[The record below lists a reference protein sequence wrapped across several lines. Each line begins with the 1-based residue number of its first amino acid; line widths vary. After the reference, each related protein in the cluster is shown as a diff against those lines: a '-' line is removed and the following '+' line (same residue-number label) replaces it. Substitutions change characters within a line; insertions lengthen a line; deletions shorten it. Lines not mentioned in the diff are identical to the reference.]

1 VNQAEVGALWTRTGK
16 NGEFW
21 AGNINL
27 TALAA
32 AAKAAGQDPTKVQVT
47 LFKNK
52 YETTKNGKPAP
63 AFRILHDSW
72 KPGGQQAP
80 TQAYARPQTEPP
92 PADGFPDVVPY

>member
-1 VNQAEVGALWTRTGK
+1 VNQTEVGALWVRNGK
-16 NGEFW
+16 AGEFW

-47 LFKNK
+47 LFRNK
-52 YETTKNGKPAP
+52 FDTTKSGKPAP

-80 TQAYARPQTEPP
+80 AQAYACPQLEPP
-92 PADGFPDVVPY
+92 AEDF

>member
-1 VNQAEVGALWTRTGK
+1 MNQSEVGALWVRNGK
-16 NGEFW
+16 AGEFW
-21 AGNINL
+21 AGTINL

-32 AAKAAGQDPTKVQVT
+32 AAKAAGQDPTQVKVT

-52 YETTKNGKPAP
+52 FETTKSGKPAP

-80 TQAYARPQTEPP
+80 AQAYARPQTEPP
-92 PADGFPDVVPY
+92 DADFTSADF